1 MQQNSVLKS
10 SVGLML
16 LMLFSLT
23 SKRSGRRHRWRP
35 LSPCISHKTICK
47 PGHRTLARGQ
57 APARVKA
64 ALDHRGRLAQGQ
76 GPAALARRERPA
88 LDPGKVAPARR
99 GHPVLLPRL
108 GRLRVAPV

>member
-1 MQQNSVLKS
+1 M
-10 SVGLML
+10 
-16 LMLFSLT
+16 
-23 SKRSGRRHRWRP
+23 
-35 LSPCISHKTICK
+35 PCISHKTICK
-47 PGHRTLARGQ
+47 PGYGTLARGQ

-64 ALDHRGRLAQGQ
+64 ALDHRGRLAAA
-76 GPAALARRERPA
+76 PARRERPALDPGKVAPARRERPA